1 MMNAEPA
8 PGVIEDPGAPDAAIH
23 HIVSAGARGAL
34 LLAGIS
40 VAVVIGLW
48 FLFYFLI
55 FVPRAAGA

>member
-1 MMNAEPA
+1 MMNAESTPR
-8 PGVIEDPGAPDAAIH
+8 GIEDPGATDAAIH
-23 HIVSAGARGAL
+23 DIVSTGARGAL